1 MPDEFVTEPHSGG
14 DLSDDQG
21 PSADQVIDDNK
32 RLRSQVANL
41 EENTR
46 RANSV
51 VDISRRIYSAPGGKA
66 IFEKAKKAMA
76 EGKEPDFT
84 AKQEAVLEEAAGT
97 PGLTVEQV
105 QQIFQQGLAE
115 HREQEN
121 ITRRSSR
128 EVDKLHERGK
138 KELEGYEGMFE
149 TDAFNRMLSHT
160 LEAMEPGQDDQGR
173 QVPPAMPTPE
183 GEERYWYAVK
193 HAHKM
198 LTVGAKPPPK
208 GKNSEAQRRAAIAG
222 QQTVPAGG
230 PEENSDP
237 DSPEMAWA
245 KALKSTTV
253 GKSFS

>member
-1 MPDEFVTEPHSGG
+1 MSDLDVTEPQAGG

-21 PSADQVIDDNK
+21 PSADQVIEENK

-76 EGKEPDFT
+76 EGKELKFT
-84 AKQEAVLEEAAGT
+84 EKQEEALEEATGVAGIT
-97 PGLTVEQV
+97 AEQV
-105 QQIFQQGLAE
+105 QQIVQQGLAQ
-115 HREQEN
+115 HRDQMDV
-121 ITRRSSR
+121 RDRSRSSIN
-128 EVDKLHERGK
+128 DLHERGK
-138 KELEGYEGMFE
+138 KELEGYDGMYK
-149 TDAFNRMLSHT
+149 TDAFNRMVSHT
-160 LEAMEPGQDDQGR
+160 LEALAPGEDAQGR
-173 QVPPAMPTPE
+173 QVAPALPTPE
-183 GEERYWYAVK
+183 GVDPYWYAIE

-198 LTVGAKPPPK
+198 LTVGAKTPPK
-208 GKNSEAQRRAAIAG
+208 GKNNEAQRRAAIAG

-245 KALKSTTV
+245 KAPKSTTV
-253 GKSFS
+253 GKTFS

>member
-1 MPDEFVTEPHSGG
+1 MSDLDVTEPQAGG

-21 PSADQVIDDNK
+21 PSADQVIEENK

-76 EGKEPDFT
+76 EGKELKFT
-84 AKQEAVLEEAAGT
+84 EKQEEALEEATGVAGIT
-97 PGLTVEQV
+97 AEQV
-105 QQIFQQGLAE
+105 QQIVQQGLAQ
-115 HREQEN
+115 HRDQMDV
-121 ITRRSSR
+121 RDRSRSSIN
-128 EVDKLHERGK
+128 DLHERGK
-138 KELEGYEGMFE
+138 KELEGYDGMYK
-149 TDAFNRMLSHT
+149 TDAFNRMVSHT
-160 LEAMEPGQDDQGR
+160 LEALAPSEDAQGR
-173 QVPPAMPTPE
+173 QVPPALPTPE
-183 GEERYWYAVK
+183 GVDPYWYAIE

-198 LTVGAKPPPK
+198 LTVGAKTPPK
-208 GKNSEAQRRAAIAG
+208 GKNNEAQRRAAIAG

-245 KALKSTTV
+245 KAEKTTTV

>member
-1 MPDEFVTEPHSGG
+1 MSEFDVTEPQAGG
-14 DLSDDQG
+14 DLSDDQR
-21 PSADQVIDDNK
+21 PSADQVIEENK

-76 EGKEPDFT
+76 EGKELKFT
-84 AKQEAVLEEAAGT
+84 EKQEEALEEATGVA
-97 PGLTVEQV
+97 GLTAEQV
-105 QQIFQQGLAE
+105 QQIVQEGLAQ
-115 HREQEN
+115 HRDQMDV
-121 ITRRSSR
+121 RDRSRSSIN
-128 EVDKLHERGK
+128 DLHERGK
-138 KELEGYEGMFE
+138 KELEGYDGMYK
-149 TDAFNRMLSHT
+149 TDAFNRMVSHT
-160 LEAMEPGQDDQGR
+160 LEALAPGEDAQGR
-173 QVPPAMPTPE
+173 QVPPALPTPE
-183 GEERYWYAVK
+183 GVDPYWYAIE

-198 LTVGAKPPPK
+198 LTVGAKTPPK
-208 GKNSEAQRRAAIAG
+208 GKNNEAQRRAAIAG

-245 KALKSTTV
+245 KAPKSTTV
-253 GKSFS
+253 GKTFS